1 MPAVSQLRVQ
11 LLVSWKEEGKWDF
24 YQGLERNVARLVA
37 VQPVFWG
44 AGGSSLL
51 NRLSVRFAE
60 FYVPLLALRSQEDCD
75 AVVSWSMRSGVCFA
89 ILKRILGKS
98 STSKHI
104 IQDFHIDL
112 VRKDLFYKLRL
123 MFLRWAL
130 PGIDYFLCTSTR
142 EQELYPELFG
152 IPSER
157 IRFFP
162 MAFPKE
168 LLARQPLAS
177 QGYVFSYGNS
187 DRDYD
192 TLVEVVG
199 NTEAKL
205 VILSQSYTPRRRL
218 PPNITL
224 LTGKVSW
231 AELTR
236 WIQAA
241 SFIVLPLSAYD
252 VSAGQTA
259 MLESMALGRP
269 VIITANMA
277 TVEYANEGETAL
289 FVPAGNSDQLG
300 EKIRLLWTD
309 SELREAIGRRARET
323 LRCFPERQLA
333 CFCEVLRDL
342 FEGLPIAPKSQESEV

>member
-1 MPAVSQLRVQ
+1 MPAVSQLKVQ

-24 YQGLERNVARLVA
+24 YRGLGRCVAHLVA
-37 VQPVFWG
+37 VQPVFWD

-51 NRLSVRFAE
+51 NRLSMRLAE
-60 FYVPLLALRSQEDCD
+60 FYVPLLALRSQKDFD

-89 ILKRILGKS
+89 IFKRILGKS
-98 STSKHI
+98 STTKHI

-112 VRKDLFYKLRL
+112 IRKDLFYKLRL
-123 MFLRWAL
+123 RFLRWAL

-142 EQELYPELFG
+142 ETELYTELFG
-152 IPSER
+152 IPAER

-177 QGYVFSYGNS
+177 EGYIFSYGNS

-192 TLVEVVG
+192 SLIEVVE
-199 NTEAKL
+199 NTEVKL

-277 TVEYANEGETAL
+277 TMEYANEGETAL
-289 FVPAGNSDQLG
+289 FVPAGDPDQLRA
-300 EKIRLLWTD
+300 KIRLLWTD
-309 SELREAIGRRARET
+309 SERREEMGRRARET

-333 CFCEVLRDL
+333 CFLEVLHHL
-342 FEGLPIAPKSQESEV
+342 FEGPPIAPTSPESEV

>member
-24 YQGLERNVARLVA
+24 YQGLERRVARLVA

-44 AGGSSLL
+44 AGGSSLF
-51 NRLSVRFAE
+51 NRLSARFAE
-60 FYVPLLALRSQEDCD
+60 FYVPLLALRSQEAFD

-89 ILKRILGKS
+89 ILKRIFGKP
-98 STSKHI
+98 STTKHI

-112 VRKDLFYKLRL
+112 IRKDLFYKMRLR
-123 MFLRWAL
+123 FLRWAL

-142 EQELYPELFG
+142 EKELYTELFG
-152 IPSER
+152 IPADR

-177 QGYVFSYGNS
+177 QDYIFSYGNS

-192 TLVEVVG
+192 TLVEVVE

-218 PPNITL
+218 PPNVTL

-231 AELTR
+231 TELTR

-241 SFIVLPLSAYD
+241 SFIVLPLTAYD
-252 VSAGQTA
+252 ISAGQTA
-259 MLESMALGRP
+259 MIESMALGRP

-289 FVPAGNSDQLG
+289 FVRAGDPDQLRG
-300 EKIRLLWTD
+300 KIRLLWTD
-309 SELREAIGRRARET
+309 SELREGIGTRARET

-333 CFCEVLRDL
+333 CFFEVLREL
-342 FEGLPIAPKSQESEV
+342 FEGLPIAPMLQESEV